1 MIRRP
6 PPLVSPTPRRRASE
20 PVVPM
25 INVVFL
31 LLIFFLMT
39 AQIVP
44 PDPFGITLPEATG
57 DTPDE
62 AAPLYISASG
72 ETAFADLRGDA
83 AVRAA
88 AEAGPVSLQVDA
100 ALEAVKLAR
109 LLRDLKEAGADDV
122 QIVTLPGAP

>member
-1 MIRRP
+1 MP
-6 PPLVSPTPRRRASE
+6 PRRRRGESII
-20 PVVPM
+20 PM